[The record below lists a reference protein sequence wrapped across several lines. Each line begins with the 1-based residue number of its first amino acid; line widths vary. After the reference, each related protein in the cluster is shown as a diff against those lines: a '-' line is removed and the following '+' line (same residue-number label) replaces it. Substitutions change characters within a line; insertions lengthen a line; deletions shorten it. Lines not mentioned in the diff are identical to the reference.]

1 MSESAKADILH
12 AQYAVIV
19 GAVRA
24 QHTARLLLRQIN
36 EVASR
41 KAHSGGPGTREIRM
55 NSSDDWKKTVRL
67 NKLLG
72 MWAAE
77 KLGITGEDAEAYS
90 DALAVGT
97 LDPERSDVLS
107 KIRKDFD
114 AAGVIQSDEQILC
127 VLNEFTVQAGKQVP
141 TTKGGAPDA
150 LALMLARQL
159 KSQ

>member
-1 MSESAKADILH
+1 MSA
-12 AQYAVIV
+12 
-19 GAVRA
+19 
-24 QHTARLLLRQIN
+24 
-36 EVASR
+36 
-41 KAHSGGPGTREIRM
+41 
-55 NSSDDWKKTVRL
+55 SDDWKKTVRL

-77 KLGITGEDAEAYS
+77 KLGITGQDAEAYS

-114 AAGVIQSDEQILC
+114 AAGVVQSDEQILH
-127 VLNEFTVQAGKQVP
+127 VMNELTLQAGNQMP
-141 TTKGGAPDA
+141 TGRGGAPDA
-150 LALMLARQL
+150 LAAMLARQL